1 MDFQELTCKEIG
13 EFCIAREKSR
23 REEMKYLATIGFRTA
38 EKLILAFNMKKPTNI
53 SFDKLYPEFG
63 ANKPNYEGLTEE
75 QKEEVIQLKWK
86 EFLGK

>member
-1 MDFQELTCKEIG
+1 MDFQELTCKEVG
-13 EFCIAREKSR
+13 EFCIARQKKTEDD
-23 REEMKYLATIGFRTA
+23 MKYLATIGFRTA

-86 EFLGK
+86 EFLGM